1 MTRPA
6 FEPLPLPDTSA
17 ARDRPGGAP
26 RFTRTQRARI
36 GRGIQYAIGLAV
48 VAALAITLD
57 WAQFG
62 AAFARMDIVARML
75 PRVITVGVLNTLLYT
90 VLAFAFAF
98 VVGLLLAMM
107 KLSSIGPYRWFATAY
122 IEFFRGVPALVV
134 LFMVAYGIPNAFP
147 GFSFPGGQ
155 LGMVMVGLGVT
166 AAAYMAETFR
176 AGIQAVPKGQ
186 VEAART
192 LGMSHSRTMG
202 TIVIPQAFRI
212 VIPPLTNELI
222 LLVKDSSLVYVLGV
236 STSQY
241 ELTKF
246 SQDFLNKTTNPTPL
260 LVGAMFYL
268 AITLPLSMLVRQLE
282 RRYAKAR

>member
-1 MTRPA
+1 MTIETAERTA
-6 FEPLPLPDTSA
+6 
-17 ARDRPGGAP
+17 
-26 RFTRTQRARI
+26 TRGLTRRQRAGV
-36 GRGIQYAIGLAV
+36 GRGVQYAVGLIVIGLLAV
-48 VAALAITLD
+48 KMD
-57 WAQFG
+57 WAQFS
-62 AAFARMDIVARML
+62 AAFLRLDIAERML
-75 PRVITVGVLNTLLYT
+75 PRVITVGLLHTVIYT
-90 VLAFAFAF
+90 GLAFVFAF

-107 KLSSIGPYRWFATAY
+107 KLSSIRVYRWVATAY

-155 LGMVMVGLGVT
+155 FGMVMVGLGVT
-166 AAAYMAETFR
+166 AAAYVAETFR

-186 VEAART
+186 AEAART
-192 LGMSHSRTMG
+192 LGMSHGRTMV

-236 STSQY
+236 TANQY

-246 SQDFLNKTTNPTPL
+246 AQDFLNRAVNPTPL
-260 LVGAMFYL
+260 VVGAICYL
-268 AITLPLSMLVRQLE
+268 AITLPLSLLVRRLE